1 MLAVALVLILGFGL
15 FCVYG
20 SDDMLSKTEYSL
32 YAWCIALFM
41 LFCCVGCVFWLY
53 EAASYDALI
62 KYEKNELI
70 LEKQIQVDTSYLI
83 KKLK

>member
-1 MLAVALVLILGFGL
+1 MLAVTLILILGFGL

-41 LFCCVGCVFWLY
+41 LICCVLCVFGLY
-53 EAASYDALI
+53 EAASHDALI
-62 KYEKNELI
+62 KYEKKELV